1 MEQVDEVLAQR
12 EFQRACGALEQGDV
26 LRALGWLESALRRH
40 DNPQWHAMLGYCIAK
55 ERGHVGRGMELCRT
69 ALERYPEQP
78 ESYYFMARVLALSGK
93 KAEAV
98 ELLRQGLSCGDSLA
112 IKRYLQELGVRKPP
126 FIGWLPRDNPF
137 NKYCGLV
144 LARLG
149 LR

>member
-1 MEQVDEVLAQR
+1 MGHEDQALAQR
-12 EFQRACGALEQGDV
+12 EYQRACGSLEQGDV

-40 DNPQWHAMLGYCIAK
+40 DNPHWHSMLGYCIAK
-55 ERGHVGRGMELCRT
+55 ERGHVGRGMDLCRA
-69 ALERYPEQP
+69 ALELYPEQP
-78 ESYYFMARVLALSGK
+78 EHYYFMARVLVLSGK

-98 ELLRQGLSCGDSLA
+98 EVLRMGLNYGDSQP

-126 FIGWLPRDNPF
+126 CIGWLPRDNPF
-137 NKYCGLV
+137 NKILGML